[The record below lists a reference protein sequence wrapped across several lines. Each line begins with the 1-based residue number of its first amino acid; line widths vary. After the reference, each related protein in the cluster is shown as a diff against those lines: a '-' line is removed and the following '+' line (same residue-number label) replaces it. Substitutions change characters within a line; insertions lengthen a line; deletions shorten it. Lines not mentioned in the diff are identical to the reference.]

1 MSPLAQNQAG
11 FGDAGQLFP
20 RRHRCRWPPPD
31 GVASAPVVLLAAAAA
46 RTKRIRLA
54 SAVSVL
60 SSDDRVRVFQPCP
73 RWTGSRRAGRGSPS
87 AAAHSSSPLPC
98 SVSISTTTKRCSRK
112 TRVAAHAARP
122 HARALGRPASR
133 HAVASGRLCPPV
145 QHPLPVW
152 IGVGGT
158 PQSSV
163 RVGTL
168 GLRLMLAI
176 IGGHP
181 AQFRSLIDLTARQ
194 ARGRGALRKN
204 SPSASTP
211 SVFWPIRARSR
222 RRPSGRPTGKSL
234 AGSAG
239 NAAGQRRPDQSLTR
253 NAVRLECGGS
263 VTPRASP
270 KRWFRRIVCSA
281 VRRD

>member
-1 MSPLAQNQAG
+1 MVSRRRPSCCSRR
-11 FGDAGQLFP
+11 P
-20 RRHRCRWPPPD
+20 RRARSVSGSRARSRCSVRTI
-31 GVASAPVVLLAAAAA
+31 GCGSFNRAPVGPGLAGPGGDH
-46 RTKRIRLA
+46 RRPRLIHR
-54 SAVSVL
+54 VL
-60 SSDDRVRVFQPCP
+60 SLVLFRSRPPRSVVR
-73 RWTGSRRAGRGSPS
+73 G
-87 AAAHSSSPLPC
+87 
-98 SVSISTTTKRCSRK
+98 K

-176 IGGHP
+176 IGGQP
-181 AQFRSLIDLTARQ
+181 AQFRSLIDRYREPGARAGRAPEKLTVGVHSTGFLAD
-194 ARGRGALRKN
+194 
-204 SPSASTP
+204 PSALAAET
-211 SVFWPIRARSR
+211 FWPAYRK
-222 RRPSGRPTGKSL
+222 PL

-239 NAAGQRRPDQSLTR
+239 NAAGRRRPDQSLTR
-253 NAVRLECGGS
+253 NEVRLECGGS

>member
-1 MSPLAQNQAG
+1 MVSRRRPSCCSRW
-11 FGDAGQLFP
+11 P
-20 RRHRCRWPPPD
+20 RRARSVSGSGARSRCS
-31 GVASAPVVLLAAAAA
+31 V
-46 RTKRIRLA
+46 RTIGCG
-54 SAVSVL
+54 SFNGS
-60 SSDDRVRVFQPCP
+60 P
-73 RWTGSRRAGRGSPS
+73 RRTGSRRPRRRSPS

-122 HARALGRPASR
+122 HARALGRPAR
-133 HAVASGRLCPPV
+133 ATLLRQGVFPHPV

-158 PQSSV
+158 PPSCV

-176 IGGHP
+176 IGGQP
-181 AQFRSLIDLTARQ
+181 AQFRSLIDRYREAGAR
-194 ARGRGALRKN
+194 AGHAPEKITVGVH
-204 SPSASTP
+204 SIG
-211 SVFWPIRARSR
+211 FWPIRARSR
-222 RRPSGRPTGKSL
+222 RRPSGRPTGKPL

-239 NAAGQRRPDQSLTR
+239 NAAGRRRPDRSLTR